1 MSLRDDNAQRAR
13 RLLLDAARREFLEQ
27 GYEGAS
33 VRRIVAEAGVSTGT
47 LFNYFHNKLDLL
59 HQVFRSDLEV
69 VLGEVLAVEDTSS
82 ISDQLAAMVKI
93 PLGHFAA
100 QPQLSRVLLKE
111 SLFATGESGAAF
123 REQATRFAADVQRRF
138 ERAVAKGEAH
148 VAPPVATLSFMSAY
162 YFGLITCLASD
173 PPNVEQALKLIV
185 LQFDPMLGRTL

>member
-1 MSLRDDNAQRAR
+1 MTLRDDNAQRAR
-13 RLLLDAARREFLEQ
+13 GFLLDAARREFLEH

-33 VRRIVAEAGVSTGT
+33 VRRIAADAGVSTGT
-47 LFNYFHNKLDLL
+47 VFNYFHNKLDLL

-69 VLGEVLAVEDTSS
+69 VLGEVLAVDDTSS
-82 ISDQLAAMVKI
+82 ISDQLLAMVKI

-148 VAPPVATLSFMSAY
+148 VAPPIATLSFMSAY
-162 YFGLITCLASD
+162 YFGLITCLASE

-185 LQFDPMLGRTL
+185 LQFDPMLGRTT